1 MTDRGD
7 SGDPATMLAAQS
19 LEAEQKAEPMDPR
32 PPGLSRRKLLTA
44 GAALAGAGALSACG
58 ARLESPEDT
67 GGPPRGEITLLTPIF
82 DGREGKQ
89 LLEQKL
95 LPQFTAKYPEVTVR
109 VEYLTGYDYL
119 NEKITTGLT
128 SGVPADVIMM
138 GVGWI
143 EPFASRN
150 VLSELKTPPEELT
163 GYSQQ
168 ILTACRWGGKLY
180 ALPVVLDTRFGICRT
195 DLLAEAGYSRP
206 PASLDEVREYAKALT
221 RRDRAG
227 VLSRTG
233 LDVLSADPR
242 QVFETVLFAFG
253 GDLFRDGRPA
263 FNDDTGVAAL
273 QWLTDM
279 QQRDKVIDAGFSN
292 TKAVAVPIGDGRA
305 AMCIGH
311 NNWWVTTSKQHP
323 ENLKYLQPFLLNPAK
338 PSIFAGGTLVT
349 VCAASR
355 HQAAAQA
362 LASFIASP
370 QVSLAGAQQK
380 GNVPALASLRDT
392 EYVRN
397 NRLVQFALDNLRH
410 GRSEGGVGAW
420 LTIRD
425 DIKTAVQ
432 SAMNGRQSPKE
443 ALDQLAASADIAIAD
458 FGQVS

>member
-1 MTDRGD
+1 MLPQV
-7 SGDPATMLAAQS
+7 DPGPGLTRRRLLAA
-19 LEAEQKAEPMDPR
+19 
-32 PPGLSRRKLLTA
+32 
-44 GAALAGAGALSACG
+44 GATLAGVGALSACG
-58 ARLESPEDT
+58 ARLTTREDT

-82 DGREGKQ
+82 DGREGKT

-95 LPQFTAKYPEVTVR
+95 LPQFLAAYPEVKVN

-143 EPFASRN
+143 EPFASRK
-150 VLSELKTPPEELT
+150 VLSEIKVGPEALT
-163 GYSQQ
+163 GYSDQ
-168 ILTACRWGGKLY
+168 ILKACRWGGKLY

-195 DLLAEAGYSRP
+195 DLLAEAGLNRP
-206 PASLDEVREYAKALT
+206 PSSLEEIREYAIRLT
-221 RRDRAG
+221 RRDGAG
-227 VLSRTG
+227 VLQRTG

-242 QVFETVLFAFG
+242 QIFETVLFAFG
-253 GDLFRDGRPA
+253 GDLFRDGRPV
-263 FNDDTGVAAL
+263 FNEAPGVAAL
-273 QWLTDM
+273 QWLTDL

-311 NNWWVTTSKQHP
+311 NNWWVTVTKQHP
-323 ENLKYLQPFLLNPAK
+323 ENLKYLRPFLLNPAK

-349 VCAASR
+349 VSSASR
-355 HQAAAQA
+355 HQSAAQA
-362 LASFIASP
+362 LAAFIASP

-380 GNVPALASLRDT
+380 GNVPALASLRDS

-397 NRLVQFALDNLRH
+397 NKLVQFALDNLRY

-425 DIKTAVQ
+425 DVKTAVQ
-432 SAMNGRQSPKE
+432 SAMNGRQSPQE
-443 ALDQLAASADIAIAD
+443 ALDQLAHNAEIAIAD
-458 FGQVS
+458 FGQVN